1 MHKNLYVILILLALG
16 YISCNKNPY
25 QAAPPLTAYSYFP
38 QTYGSAWR
46 YRDSIFGEATDP
58 LPIYGIKN
66 DTVTYTMNGATTDFN
81 SKISYDVQVNSQ
93 LFPPHVAD
101 FFAGQHV
108 YALIENTQAFGLIEL
123 QVMVDT
129 AHAGYT
135 WTSVPSLTT
144 LLHNSPVRAINTIV
158 ETGITRIENGRI
170 YTSVTHTSIN
180 FQININNQGYNNI
193 AHFDF
198 YLAGDVGIIE
208 KDAYY
213 YGYLN
218 ETETILNFNIK

>member
-1 MHKNLYVILILLALG
+1 MHKNLYVILTLLALG

-25 QAAPPLTAYSYFP
+25 KAAPPLTAYSYFP
-38 QTYGSAWR
+38 QTYGSSWR

-66 DTVTYTMNGATTDFN
+66 DTLTYTMNGATTDFN
-81 SKISYDVQVNSQ
+81 SKISYDVQVSSQ
-93 LFPPHVAD
+93 LFQPHIAD
-101 FFAGQHV
+101 FFAGRHV
-108 YALIENTQAFGLIEL
+108 YELIEPTPAFGLIDL
-123 QVMVDT
+123 QILVDT

-135 WTSVPSLTT
+135 WMSTPSLTT
-144 LLHNSPVRAINTIV
+144 LLHNSPVRAINTIA

-180 FQININNQGYNNI
+180 FQININNQGFNNI

-208 KDAYY
+208 KDAYF

-218 ETETILNFNIK
+218 ETQTIVGFSIK